1 MAKLKIDLNN
11 EQTIKDLLQEAYNL
25 ANEQIIQTQNEI
37 NKMANSTRLQD
48 TVMEE
53 KAKYG
58 KIINDYLKIKDSAI
72 RAKIE
77 IAKLLSDIIAHN
89 GSISEGAGS
98 QSFDFTK
105 IKQMVKDLH
114 NTEKKETTKTIELLK
129 K

>member
-1 MAKLKIDLNN
+1 MPKLKIDLNN

-37 NKMANSTRLQD
+37 NKMANATRLQD
-48 TVMEE
+48 TVMDE

-89 GSISEGAGS
+89 GNMTEAGS
-98 QSFDFTK
+98 TQSFDFTK
-105 IKQMVKDLH
+105 IKQMVKDMH
-114 NTEKKETTKTIELLK
+114 NNEKESTKTIELRK